1 MRQSASKCIKMRQN
15 QPFQSKMRQ
24 SATTV
29 RQCVI
34 ILNSLIIND
43 AQNATKCDT
52 YFLRFIFLFLGAKR
66 RASASRHQPKAM
78 IVILN

>member
-24 SATTV
+24 NATTV

-34 ILNSLIIND
+34 KLNYLIIND

-52 YFLRFIFLFLGAKR
+52 YFLRFRILFLEQKEGPVPHDT
-66 RASASRHQPKAM
+66 SPKQ
-78 IVILN
+78 